1 MEGMKRTLLLVPL
14 IMLALVS
21 CRSETQNKLRRDVQD
36 ITGGT
41 YYISLYALGGQ
52 EIFNGKVNG
61 KVTRA
66 DGADGGQG
74 SYVFWYDD
82 KGRYHQSDLP
92 YLVSSYDRKTS
103 P

>member
-1 MEGMKRTLLLVPL
+1 MKRTLLIVPL
-14 IMLALVS
+14 ILLALVS

-52 EIFNGKVNG
+52 EIFSGKVNG

-74 SYVFWYDD
+74 NYVYWYDE
-82 KGRYHQSDLP
+82 KGRYHQTDMP
-92 YLVSSYDRKTS
+92 YVVSSYDRKTT